1 MLDHGPFIDV
11 WVQHAESCRGR
22 GYPSL
27 AREQTMEYFFENMF
41 GRGIV
46 SGDLNMSKVGVKSAL
61 HTWSS
66 RTGHTQEDS
75 DQRFKTWQIHT
86 LLDSK
91 HGDMALSHGLT
102 ATQIAETRVGCNT
115 DDATSNAHE
124 LVVLQLNLEDLP
136 PQKRPSLEPSSDAR
150 ESSAAHPAPAAR
162 GLSENSR
169 ARKFLAALDEA
180 AHGRDDNPAQ
190 AALLRELISS
200 LWWGKLMLVPT
211 NDVWHLDLDKH
222 HEFAIAK
229 LDQLI
234 ELVVTIRKAWID
246 SPESAA
252 ARNVAG
258 RCLGPLE
265 EDMTAHESRTAAGY
279 LLLSMSKEKRAEY
292 DFCFQASGSK
302 QFLFARVRQP
312 SVLKGEG
319 LDKLLEEWAE
329 IKTSTEYKKAV
340 EQSKKRTQEQTKQKT
355 ELQNLRMPP
364 PSTPT
369 CSNQLWLRV
378 PPPS

>member
-1 MLDHGPFIDV
+1 M
-11 WVQHAESCRGR
+11 
-22 GYPSL
+22 
-27 AREQTMEYFFENMF
+27 
-41 GRGIV
+41 
-46 SGDLNMSKVGVKSAL
+46 
-61 HTWSS
+61 
-66 RTGHTQEDS
+66 
-75 DQRFKTWQIHT
+75 
-86 LLDSK
+86 
-91 HGDMALSHGLT
+91 
-102 ATQIAETRVGCNT
+102 
-115 DDATSNAHE
+115 
-124 LVVLQLNLEDLP
+124 
-136 PQKRPSLEPSSDAR
+136 
-150 ESSAAHPAPAAR
+150 
-162 GLSENSR
+162 
-169 ARKFLAALDEA
+169 AALDEA

-252 ARNVAG
+252 ARNVAR